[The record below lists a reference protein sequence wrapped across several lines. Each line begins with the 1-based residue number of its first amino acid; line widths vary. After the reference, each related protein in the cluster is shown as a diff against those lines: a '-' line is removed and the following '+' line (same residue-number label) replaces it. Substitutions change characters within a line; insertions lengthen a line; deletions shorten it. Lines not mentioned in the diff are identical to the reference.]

1 MAEHDNEAFS
11 DEFDTAR
18 LDSIG
23 PWTVEADEE
32 CLDIYWT
39 RPPALQTG
47 WVPFDLRFYIGIGGG
62 SASLDP
68 DERMFEL
75 LEMFR
80 ARRDEFVGQLQ
91 WLTEGRGGVESATV
105 AVFREGDV
113 TDDDYTLTVLLALAD
128 DQEHSYQAIYDQ
140 KAQAFTTLVV

>member
-62 SASLDP
+62 SCVARP
-68 DERMFEL
+68 G
-75 LEMFR
+75 R
-80 ARRDEFVGQLQ
+80 ADVR
-91 WLTEGRGGVESATV
+91 V
-105 AVFREGDV
+105 AGDV
-113 TDDDYTLTVLLALAD
+113 SGTPG
-128 DQEHSYQAIYDQ
+128 
-140 KAQAFTTLVV
+140 